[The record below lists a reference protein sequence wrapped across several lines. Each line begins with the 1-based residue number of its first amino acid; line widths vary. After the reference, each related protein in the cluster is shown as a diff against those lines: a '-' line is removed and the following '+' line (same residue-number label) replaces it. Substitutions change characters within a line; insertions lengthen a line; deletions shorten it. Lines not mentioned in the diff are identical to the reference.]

1 MQLPSE
7 SAVTLRDDW
16 GVNDLIAY
24 LCRSQRSRIV
34 VLLSARQRQTK
45 PPVDADAL
53 KRRLG
58 AKADGVVVPSALTF
72 RLTHEFVRK
81 RSACVGAAR
90 LLPHPKFLLLGPST
104 YLWKPAG
111 FWRQG
116 RDQVD
121 SCRTISWRIVI

>member
-58 AKADGVVVPSALTF
+58 AKADVVVVPSALTF
-72 RLTHEFVRK
+72 RLTDEFVRK
-81 RSACVGAAR
+81 RSAVFRQIGVNSVG
-90 LLPHPKFLLLGPST
+90 T
-104 YLWKPAG
+104 YSG
-111 FWRQG
+111 HCR
-116 RDQVD
+116 R
-121 SCRTISWRIVI
+121 SC